1 MSSRP
6 VPVTRST
13 RIWGWRSCSDRSAG
27 RTTTSPSISVVA
39 RRTWPESL
47 RSAPRA
53 RCSPRRTACSI
64 SSPAVRMAS
73 PAAVSTSPSGVRAN
87 SFEPRSRSSAVRR
100 LPTVVLST
108 PSLRPAAANVPVRA
122 SSRKN
127 RRSLQSSIS
136 LHSCTKEWQKRTDPF
151 EAAMHP
157 CRHVGGSMI
166 PERSSPRWTLVAT
179 SFGLG
184 MALLDVTAVNVA
196 VPAIQASLH
205 TDLRGLSWVIDGYTL
220 AFASLLLLAGG
231 LGDRLGARRVFVT
244 GLSIFTLASAL
255 CGAAPDLGTLVLAR
269 IVQGVGAAFFMPSS
283 LAILRQAYPDQGER
297 ARAIGIWSALTA
309 IAGASGPLFGGLL
322 VAAFGWRSIF
332 LLNVPL
338 GVVAVAMAFRFVRPS
353 QRSAGG
359 GFDLPAQLTAAGSLA
374 LLAWALIERPLRG
387 WGSPVIVLAIV
398 ASVAGLCAF
407 VFLER
412 RSARPILPL
421 RLFRDRTFSATASAA
436 LLYAGA
442 FFGSVL
448 AFSLDS
454 QHVRGDSPAVAGLH
468 IATITAS
475 FGFTSVFAGRL
486 AARYGTR
493 GD

>member
-1 MSSRP
+1 
-6 VPVTRST
+6 
-13 RIWGWRSCSDRSAG
+13 
-27 RTTTSPSISVVA
+27 
-39 RRTWPESL
+39 
-47 RSAPRA
+47 
-53 RCSPRRTACSI
+53 
-64 SSPAVRMAS
+64 
-73 PAAVSTSPSGVRAN
+73 
-87 SFEPRSRSSAVRR
+87 
-100 LPTVVLST
+100 
-108 PSLRPAAANVPVRA
+108 
-122 SSRKN
+122 
-127 RRSLQSSIS
+127 
-136 LHSCTKEWQKRTDPF
+136 
-151 EAAMHP
+151 
-157 CRHVGGSMI
+157 MI
-166 PERSSPRWTLVAT
+166 PERSSPGWTLVAS

-184 MALLDVTAVNVA
+184 MAVLDVTAVNVA
-196 VPAIQASLH
+196 VPAVQASLH

-421 RLFRDRTFSATASAA
+421 RLFGDRTFSSTASAA

-448 AFSLDS
+448 AFSLDF
-454 QHVRGDSPAVAGLH
+454 QDVRRDSPAVAGLH
-468 IATITAS
+468 IAAITVS
-475 FGFTSVFAGRL
+475 FGFTSVVAGRL

-493 GD
+493 GPILAGLVALCASAWWAAALSSAAPFPVLAPALVLMGLGAGLVAPSMNAAILASVPASLAGIGAGVLNASRQIGTTFGVALFAALFHGDGKGAAMRISLIWAGAVYLAALALAARASGPAALRATATPRQELT